1 MYANI
6 LLEQLTV
13 ESDVSLTVRVLRVR
27 GVPPKAKHREVEGSG
42 NFSVK
47 VKYQSVRACER
58 KKV

>member
-27 GVPPKAKHREVEGSG
+27 VRGGCHRKPSIEKLREAGISL
-42 NFSVK
+42 
-47 VKYQSVRACER
+47 
-58 KKV
+58 